1 MTDDKTNTADNTAD
15 MRNQATNGFES
26 EGRKLKEE
34 FRVSGE
40 AVLSKVKEL
49 VREGNVRRI
58 TIKNDDGRTL
68 IEIPLTLG
76 VIGTV
81 LLPVWAA
88 IGAIAALA
96 ANLTIAVERVAPA
109 PVATTQPSGAPEGH
123 IAPAMPTH
131 GVVPDNG
138 QERNA

>member
-1 MTDDKTNTADNTAD
+1 VTRAAPAVASLGAHAAEAAPEEDAMSTHDDRGAARADD
-15 MRNQATNGFES
+15 HV
-26 EGRKLKEE
+26 EE

-40 AVLSKVKEL
+40 AVLAKIKEL

-58 TIKNDDGRTL
+58 TIKNEEGRTL
-68 IEIPLTLG
+68 IEIPLTIG

-96 ANLTIAVERVAPA
+96 ANLTLAVERRPAGPDPAATGTVASDPA
-109 PVATTQPSGAPEGH
+109 R
-123 IAPAMPTH
+123 PT
-131 GVVPDNG
+131 
-138 QERNA
+138 EEA